1 MGSTDSRG
9 GMMDNTGSMPWNGG
23 GSYGVANPKPQ
34 LQPLDKEE
42 ERERRRIRE
51 QDRIHQPFNDPD
63 AGRLSDDEPEVA
75 RMKQNK
81 ERKSKEKKKRNNNF
95 MMTNNFTA
103 TNSMMQ
109 TNFAAMSDS
118 MGFSAAADQPKAARN
133 MGFPDMR
140 YLDPEAKGQ
149 PIQEKTLYK

>member
-1 MGSTDSRG
+1 
-9 GMMDNTGSMPWNGG
+9 MDNTGSMPWNGG
-23 GSYGVANPKPQ
+23 GSYGAANQKPQ
-34 LQPLDKEE
+34 PHQLDKEE

-51 QDRIHQPFNDPD
+51 QDRIHQPFNDVD

-103 TNSMMQ
+103 TNSMM
-109 TNFAAMSDS
+109 
-118 MGFSAAADQPKAARN
+118 
-133 MGFPDMR
+133 
-140 YLDPEAKGQ
+140 
-149 PIQEKTLYK
+149 